1 MGRGLRKGWFSLPLN
16 QVYIAVALAGEADHV
31 TDRELDWPR
40 GGVDR

>member
-16 QVYIAVALAGEADHV
+16 QVDIAVALAGEADHV